1 MSSSSA
7 ASLTEHF
14 GSLDDPRIERTKR
27 HELIDILTI
36 ALCGAIAGA
45 DSWVDV
51 EAFGRRKEG
60 WLRKMLELP
69 NGIPSHDTFG
79 RVFARLD
86 AEQFERCFTEWVLAV
101 SEVLQGDVV
110 AIDGKA
116 VRRSH
121 DRYVGKGAIHMVSAW
136 ACASGVVLGQTSV
149 DRRSNEIT
157 AIPRLLQMLAVEGCI
172 VTIDAMG
179 CQREIASKILKE
191 EADYVLAVKRNQLL
205 LHEGMV
211 DVFDLI
217 RNSGLDDIDHD
228 YHETVDAGHGRVE
241 TRRCWTVSDLGNVK
255 YVDEYRRWPGLTTL
269 AMVEGERQV
278 GDKTTVEARYYI
290 SSLPNDASALL
301 SAVRSHWSIENQL
314 HWSLDVT
321 FNEDGSRVRS
331 GNGAENFSVLRRMA
345 LNLLKA
351 EKSTKR
357 SLAGKRKDAAWDN
370 DYLLKVLAQ

>member
-1 MSSSSA
+1 MESSNP

-14 GSLDDPRIERTKR
+14 SSLKDPRIDRTKR
-27 HELIDILTI
+27 HELIEILTI

-51 EAFGRRKEG
+51 EAFGRCKEE

-86 AEQFERCFTEWVLAV
+86 AEQFERCFTEWVLAI

-110 AIDGKA
+110 AIDGKT

-121 DRYVGKGAIHMVSAW
+121 DRYAGKGAIHMVSAW
-136 ACASGVVLGQTSV
+136 ACESGVTLGQTGV

-157 AIPRLLQMLAVEGCI
+157 AIPRLLELLEVEGCI

-179 CQREIASKILKE
+179 CQREIASKILE
-191 EADYVLAVKRNQLL
+191 EGADYVLAVKGNQRH
-205 LHEGMV
+205 LHEGV
-211 DVFDLI
+211 ADVFDLI
-217 RNSGLDDIDHD
+217 GNSGFDDIEYD
-228 YHETVDAGHGRVE
+228 YHETVDAGHGRIE
-241 TRRCWTVSDLGNVK
+241 TRRCWTVSDLGNVR
-255 YVDEYRRWPGLTTL
+255 YVDEYSQWPGLNTL
-269 AMVEGERQV
+269 VKVEGKRRV
-278 GDKTTVEARYYI
+278 GDKTTVESRYYI

-301 SAVRSHWSIENQL
+301 NAVRSHWSIENQL

-351 EKSTKR
+351 ETSTNR

-370 DYLLKVLAQ
+370 DYLLMVLAN

>member
-1 MSSSSA
+1 MDSSST

-14 GSLDDPRIERTKR
+14 SSLDDPRIDRTKR

-79 RVFARLD
+79 RVFAMLD

-101 SEVLQGDVV
+101 REVLQGEVV
-110 AIDGKA
+110 AIDGKT
-116 VRRSH
+116 VRGSH
-121 DRYVGKGAIHMVSAW
+121 DRYVGKGAIHMVSAC
-136 ACASGVVLGQTSV
+136 ACVSGVTLGQTRV
-149 DRRSNEIT
+149 DGRSNEIT
-157 AIPRLLQMLAVEGCI
+157 AVPRLLEMLEVKGCI
-172 VTIDAMG
+172 VTLDAMG
-179 CQREIASKILKE
+179 CQKEIASKILE
-191 EADYVLAVKRNQLL
+191 EGADYVLAVKGNQGR
-205 LHEGMV
+205 LHEGV
-211 DVFDLI
+211 ADVFDLT
-217 RNSGLDDIDHD
+217 RNSGLGRIDHD

-241 TRRCWTVSDLGNVK
+241 TRRCWTVSDPGNVR
-255 YVDEYRRWPGLTTL
+255 YVDEYGQWPGLTTL
-269 AMVEGERQV
+269 AMVEGERRV
-278 GDKTTVEARYYI
+278 GDKTTVESRYYI
-290 SSLPNDASALL
+290 SSLPNDASVLL
-301 SAVRSHWSIENQL
+301 NAVRSHWSIENQL

-351 EKSTKR
+351 ETSTKR

>member
-1 MSSSSA
+1 MASSGI

-14 GSLDDPRIERTKR
+14 GSLVDPRIDRTKR
-27 HELIDILTI
+27 HKLIDILTI

-51 EAFGRRKEG
+51 EAFGGRKEG

-86 AEQFERCFTEWVLAV
+86 AQQFERCFIEWVLAV

-110 AIDGKA
+110 AIDGKT

-121 DRYVGKGAIHMVSAW
+121 DRYIGKAAIHMVSAW
-136 ACASGVVLGQTSV
+136 ASASGVALGQTRV
-149 DRRSNEIT
+149 DGRSNEIT
-157 AIPRLLQMLAVEGCI
+157 AIPRLLEMLHVKGCI
-172 VTIDAMG
+172 VTVDAMG
-179 CQREIASKILKE
+179 CQKDIASKILQE
-191 EADYVLAVKRNQLL
+191 GSDYVLAVKRNQGR
-205 LHEGMV
+205 LHEGV
-211 DVFDLI
+211 RDVFGLA
-217 RNSGLDDIDHD
+217 RKSGFDGLGHD
-228 YHETVDAGHGRVE
+228 YHETVNAGHGRVE
-241 TRRCWTVSDLGNVK
+241 TRRCWAVSDLDSVR
-255 YVDEYRRWPGLTTL
+255 YVDEGGQWPELTTL
-269 AMVEGERQV
+269 VMVEGERRV
-278 GDKTTVEARYYI
+278 GGKTTAESRYYI
-290 SSLPNDASALL
+290 SSLQNDASKLL
-301 SAVRSHWSIENQL
+301 NAVRSHWGISNKL

-345 LNLLKA
+345 LNLLKSD
-351 EKSTKR
+351 KTTKR

>member
-1 MSSSSA
+1 MASDT

-14 GSLDDPRIERTKR
+14 GSLVDPRIDRTKR
-27 HELIDILTI
+27 HNLMDIVTI
-36 ALCGAIAGA
+36 ALCGVIAGA

-51 EAFGRRKEG
+51 EEFGKRKAE
-60 WLRKMLELP
+60 WLHKMLDLP

-79 RVFARLD
+79 RVFAKLD
-86 AEQFERCFTEWVLAV
+86 AQQFERCFTEWVLAV
-101 SEVLQGDVV
+101 REVLQGDVV
-110 AIDGKA
+110 AIDGKR

-121 DRYVGKGAIHMVSAW
+121 DRYIGKDAIHMVSAW
-136 ACASGVVLGQTSV
+136 ASASGVALGQTRV

-157 AIPRLLQMLAVEGCI
+157 AIPRLLEMLQVEGCI

-179 CQREIASKILKE
+179 CQKEVASKILE
-191 EADYVLAVKRNQLL
+191 ERADYVLAVKRNQGH
-205 LHEGMV
+205 LHE
-211 DVFDLI
+211 DVHDIFDLA
-217 RNSGLDDIDHD
+217 RKSGFDSLDHD
-228 YHETVDAGHGRVE
+228 YHETVNAGHGRVE
-241 TRRCWTVSDLGNVK
+241 TRRCWAVSDLDHIR
-255 YVDEYRRWPGLTTL
+255 YVDDGGQWPGLTTL
-269 AMVEGERQV
+269 VMVEGERIV
-278 GDKTTVEARYYI
+278 GGKTTVESRYYI
-290 SSLPNDASALL
+290 SSLQNDASVLL
-301 SAVRSHWSIENQL
+301 NAVRSHWSIENQL

-370 DYLLKVLAQ
+370 DYLLKILAQ

>member
-1 MSSSSA
+1 MASSDT

-14 GSLDDPRIERTKR
+14 GSLDDPRIDRTKR
-27 HELIDILTI
+27 HNLMDIVTI
-36 ALCGAIAGA
+36 ALCGVIAGA

-51 EAFGRRKEG
+51 EAFGRRKAE
-60 WLRKMLELP
+60 WLRKMLDLP
-69 NGIPSHDTFG
+69 HGIPSHDTFG

-86 AEQFERCFTEWVLAV
+86 AQQFERCFTEWVLAV
-101 SEVLQGDVV
+101 REVLQGDVV
-110 AIDGKA
+110 AIDGKR

-121 DRYVGKGAIHMVSAW
+121 DRYIGKDAIHMVSAW
-136 ACASGVVLGQTSV
+136 ASASGVALGQTRV
-149 DRRSNEIT
+149 DGRSNEIT
-157 AIPRLLQMLAVEGCI
+157 AIPRLLEMLQVEGCI

-179 CQREIASKILKE
+179 CQKEVASKILE
-191 EADYVLAVKRNQLL
+191 ERADYVLAVKRNQGR
-205 LHEGMV
+205 LHE
-211 DVFDLI
+211 DVHDIFDLA
-217 RNSGLDDIDHD
+217 RKSDFDCLDHD
-228 YHETVDAGHGRVE
+228 YHETINAGHGRVE
-241 TRRCWTVSDLGNVK
+241 TRRCWAVSDLDHIR
-255 YVDEYRRWPGLTTL
+255 YVDDGRQWPGLTTL
-269 AMVEGERQV
+269 VMVEGERLV
-278 GDKTTVEARYYI
+278 GGKTTVESRYYI
-290 SSLPNDASALL
+290 SSLPNDASVLL
-301 SAVRSHWSIENQL
+301 NAVRSHWSIENQL

>member
-1 MSSSSA
+1 MASSST

-14 GSLDDPRIERTKR
+14 GNLDDPRIDRTKR

-36 ALCGAIAGA
+36 ALCGVIAGA

-79 RVFARLD
+79 RVFAELD

-101 SEVLQGDVV
+101 SEVLQGEVV
-110 AIDGKA
+110 AIDGKT

-121 DRYVGKGAIHMVSAW
+121 DRYIGKDAIHMVSAW
-136 ACASGVVLGQTSV
+136 ACASGVTLGQTGV
-149 DRRSNEIT
+149 DSRSNEIT
-157 AIPRLLQMLAVEGCI
+157 AIPRLLEMLQVNGCI

-179 CQREIASKILKE
+179 CQKEIASKILE
-191 EADYVLAVKRNQLL
+191 EGADYVLAVKGNHGR

-211 DVFDLI
+211 DVFDLT
-217 RNSGLDDIDHD
+217 RNSTLDDIDHD
-228 YHETVDAGHGRVE
+228 YHETVDADHGRIE
-241 TRRCWTVSDLGNVK
+241 TRRCWTVSDPDNVR
-255 YVDEYRRWPGLTTL
+255 YVDEYGQWPGLTTL
-269 AMVEGERQV
+269 VLVEGERCV
-278 GDKTTVEARYYI
+278 GNKTTVESRYYI
-290 SSLPNDASALL
+290 SSLPNDASVLL
-301 SAVRSHWSIENQL
+301 NAVRSHWSIENQL

-370 DYLLKVLAQ
+370 DYLLKVLTQ

>member
-1 MSSSSA
+1 MASSDT

-14 GSLDDPRIERTKR
+14 GSLVDPRIDRTKR
-27 HELIDILTI
+27 HKLIDILTI

-51 EAFGRRKEG
+51 EAFGGRKEG

-79 RVFARLD
+79 RVFAKLD
-86 AEQFERCFTEWVLAV
+86 AQQFEHCFVEWVLAV

-110 AIDGKA
+110 AIDGKT

-121 DRYVGKGAIHMVSAW
+121 DRYIGKDAIHMVSAW
-136 ACASGVVLGQTSV
+136 ACASGVTLGQTRV
-149 DRRSNEIT
+149 DGRSNEIT
-157 AIPRLLQMLAVEGCI
+157 AIPRLLEMLRVKGCI

-179 CQREIASKILKE
+179 CQKEIASKILE
-191 EADYVLAVKRNQLL
+191 EGADYVLAVKRNQGS
-205 LHEGMV
+205 LHEGV
-211 DVFDLI
+211 RDVFDLA
-217 RNSGLDDIDHD
+217 RNSGFDGLSHD
-228 YHETVDAGHGRVE
+228 YHETVNAGHGRVE
-241 TRRCWTVSDLGNVK
+241 TRRCWAVSDPDSVR
-255 YVDEYRRWPGLTTL
+255 YVDEGGQWPGLTTL
-269 AMVEGERQV
+269 VMVEGERRV
-278 GDKTTVEARYYI
+278 GGKTTVEPRYYI
-290 SSLPNDASALL
+290 SSLPNDASKLL
-301 SAVRSHWSIENQL
+301 DAVRSHWGIENRL

-321 FNEDGSRVRS
+321 LNEDGSRVRS

>member
-1 MSSSSA
+1 MASDT

-14 GSLDDPRIERTKR
+14 GSLVDPRIDRTKR
-27 HELIDILTI
+27 HNLMDIVTI
-36 ALCGAIAGA
+36 ALCGVIAGA

-51 EAFGRRKEG
+51 EAFGRRKAE
-60 WLRKMLELP
+60 WLRKMLDLP

-79 RVFARLD
+79 RVFAKLD
-86 AEQFERCFTEWVLAV
+86 AQQFERCFTEWVLAV
-101 SEVLQGDVV
+101 REVLQGDVV
-110 AIDGKA
+110 AIDGKR

-121 DRYVGKGAIHMVSAW
+121 DRHIGKDAIHMVSAW
-136 ACASGVVLGQTSV
+136 ASASGVALGQTKV
-149 DRRSNEIT
+149 DGRSNEIT
-157 AIPRLLQMLAVEGCI
+157 AIPRLLEMLQVEGCI

-179 CQREIASKILKE
+179 CQKEVASKILE
-191 EADYVLAVKRNQLL
+191 ERADYVLAVKKNQGR
-205 LHEGMV
+205 LHE
-211 DVFDLI
+211 DVHDTFDLA
-217 RNSGLDDIDHD
+217 RKSGFDSLDHD
-228 YHETVDAGHGRVE
+228 YHETINAGHGRVE
-241 TRRCWTVSDLGNVK
+241 TRRCWAVSDLDHIR
-255 YVDEYRRWPGLTTL
+255 YVDDDGQWPGLNTL
-269 AMVEGERQV
+269 VMVEGERLV
-278 GDKTTVEARYYI
+278 GGKTTVESRYYI
-290 SSLPNDASALL
+290 SSLPNDASVLL
-301 SAVRSHWSIENQL
+301 NAVRSHWSIENQL

>member
-1 MSSSSA
+1 MASDT

-14 GSLDDPRIERTKR
+14 GSLVDPRIDRTKR
-27 HELIDILTI
+27 HNLMDIVTI
-36 ALCGAIAGA
+36 ALCGVIAGA

-51 EAFGRRKEG
+51 EAFGRRKAE
-60 WLRKMLELP
+60 WLRKMLNLP

-79 RVFARLD
+79 RVFAKLD
-86 AEQFERCFTEWVLAV
+86 AQQFERCFTEWVLAV
-101 SEVLQGDVV
+101 REVLQGDVV
-110 AIDGKA
+110 AIDGKR

-121 DRYVGKGAIHMVSAW
+121 DRYIGKDAIHMVSAW
-136 ACASGVVLGQTSV
+136 ASASGVALGQTKV
-149 DRRSNEIT
+149 DGRSNEIT
-157 AIPRLLQMLAVEGCI
+157 AIPRLLEMLQVEGCI

-179 CQREIASKILKE
+179 CQKEVASKILE
-191 EADYVLAVKRNQLL
+191 ERADYVLAVKKNQGR
-205 LHEGMV
+205 LHE
-211 DVFDLI
+211 DVHDTFDLA
-217 RNSGLDDIDHD
+217 RKSGFDSLDHD
-228 YHETVDAGHGRVE
+228 YHETINAGHGRVE
-241 TRRCWTVSDLGNVK
+241 TRRCWAVSDLDHIR
-255 YVDEYRRWPGLTTL
+255 YVDDDGQWPGLNTL
-269 AMVEGERQV
+269 VMVEGERLV
-278 GDKTTVEARYYI
+278 GGKTTVESRYYI
-290 SSLPNDASALL
+290 SSLPNDASVLL
-301 SAVRSHWSIENQL
+301 NAVRSHWSIENQL